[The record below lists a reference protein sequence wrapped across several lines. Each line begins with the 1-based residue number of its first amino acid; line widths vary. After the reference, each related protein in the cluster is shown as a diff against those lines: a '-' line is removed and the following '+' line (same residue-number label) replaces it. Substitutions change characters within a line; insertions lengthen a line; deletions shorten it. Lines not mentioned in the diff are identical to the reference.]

1 MSQGLRIIFAG
12 TPEFAAE
19 HLKALLGSRHQVIA
33 VYSQPDRPAGRGK
46 KLTASP
52 VKEVALAHKIPV
64 YQPLNFK
71 SPEAVAELASLNAD
85 LMVVVAYGLIL
96 PKVVLDTP
104 RLGCINVHASI
115 LPRWRGAAP
124 IQRAIEAGDK
134 ETGVTIMQMDVG
146 LDTGDMLLK
155 AYCPILPE
163 DTGGSL
169 HDKLI
174 SVGTPALLEA
184 LEQIATGTVNPQKQ
198 DDTQSNYAPKLS
210 KEEAALDWQL
220 AAEKLALKVRAFNP
234 FPITHTKIAGASDDQ
249 RIRVWAAKAIDKQTN
264 SIPGSIAHIDAD
276 GLWIACKNGQLVLEL
291 LQLPGKKAMQVSEIL
306 RGHPDLFKVGD
317 QLEQPAC

>member
-19 HLKALLGSRHQVIA
+19 HLKILLGSRHEVIA

-52 VKEVALAHKIPV
+52 VKELALANHIPV

-71 SPEAVAELASLNAD
+71 TPESISELAALNAD

-96 PKVVLDTP
+96 PKAVLDTP

-124 IQRAIEAGDK
+124 IQRAIEAGDN
-134 ETGVTIMQMDVG
+134 ETGITIMQMDAG
-146 LDTGDMLLK
+146 LDTGDMLIK
-155 AYCPILPE
+155 AFCPILSE

-174 SVGTPALLEA
+174 TLGGPALLQALDQIEA
-184 LEQIATGTVNPQKQ
+184 GTCVPEKQ
-198 DDTQSNYAPKLS
+198 DDDLSTYAPKLS
-210 KEEAALDWQL
+210 KEEAALDWCLDATQL
-220 AAEKLALKVRAFNP
+220 ERKVRAFNP
-234 FPITHTKIAGASDDQ
+234 FPIAYTKPAGASDEQ
-249 RIRVWAAKAIDKQTN
+249 RIRVWAAGAVNHPTCA
-264 SIPGSIAHIDAD
+264 IPGTITRIDED
-276 GLWIACKNGQLVLEL
+276 GLQVACGKGQLILQQV
-291 LQLPGKKAMQVSEIL
+291 QLPGKKTMPFNEIR
-306 RGHPDLFKVGD
+306 RGHPDMFKPGD
-317 QLEQPAC
+317 LLEQPQC